1 MIIFLSIVPYR
12 QANLVQVERVHK
24 GSAQQPRSLE
34 TIFVFNES
42 LSDQADMSWNIQSTT
57 QTRFV
62 MIVLI
67 GRVTQSNT
75 FTEFLIWKIMGIF
88 AKRWLPSVIDRK
100 NIKHDIE
107 VANDVSRHPFGDVS
121 YCKQQAALRSQ
132 GPLKPAAR
140 PEVQTPTEQSNSWDV
155 KHVQPALQ
163 SARTRARTF
172 RPVGLSAK
180 SKNKK
185 REKRRKIIKWKQ
197 KQEIASLGQEE
208 QAASILR
215 RRRIQRRWLHLLT
228 CLKQKSQQQQWRH
241 ACNLF
246 A

>member
-1 MIIFLSIVPYR
+1 MYTVVPYR

-107 VANDVSRHPFGDVS
+107 VANDVSRCCGWLPGRCEELALIPTLGEHFFFCLPFIPYFLFIALFIAFQNKDV
-121 YCKQQAALRSQ
+121 CIMQ
-132 GPLKPAAR
+132 
-140 PEVQTPTEQSNSWDV
+140 
-155 KHVQPALQ
+155 
-163 SARTRARTF
+163 
-172 RPVGLSAK
+172 
-180 SKNKK
+180 
-185 REKRRKIIKWKQ
+185 
-197 KQEIASLGQEE
+197 
-208 QAASILR
+208 
-215 RRRIQRRWLHLLT
+215 
-228 CLKQKSQQQQWRH
+228 
-241 ACNLF
+241 
-246 A
+246 

>member
-1 MIIFLSIVPYR
+1 MYTVVPYR

-107 VANDVSRHPFGDVS
+107 VANDVSRCCGWLPGRCEELALIPTLGEHFFFLFTLYSLSFFFFLSLYSLPFKTKMYG
-121 YCKQQAALRSQ
+121 
-132 GPLKPAAR
+132 
-140 PEVQTPTEQSNSWDV
+140 SW
-155 KHVQPALQ
+155 
-163 SARTRARTF
+163 
-172 RPVGLSAK
+172 
-180 SKNKK
+180 N
-185 REKRRKIIKWKQ
+185 
-197 KQEIASLGQEE
+197 
-208 QAASILR
+208 
-215 RRRIQRRWLHLLT
+215 
-228 CLKQKSQQQQWRH
+228 
-241 ACNLF
+241 
-246 A
+246 

>member
-107 VANDVSRHPFGDVS
+107 VANDVSRCCGWLPGRCEELALIPTRLTPHAHRKDW
-121 YCKQQAALRSQ
+121 CK
-132 GPLKPAAR
+132 
-140 PEVQTPTEQSNSWDV
+140 ND
-155 KHVQPALQ
+155 
-163 SARTRARTF
+163 
-172 RPVGLSAK
+172 
-180 SKNKK
+180 SK
-185 REKRRKIIKWKQ
+185 EK
-197 KQEIASLGQEE
+197 
-208 QAASILR
+208 
-215 RRRIQRRWLHLLT
+215 
-228 CLKQKSQQQQWRH
+228 
-241 ACNLF
+241 
-246 A
+246 